1 MQSTEKRGKR
11 EVMSRPSRK
20 DTLIGESE
28 SVDDHR
34 SGMTV
39 VKLNGRLNKCGHAWT
54 LEIESWT
61 ARLLPT
67 LQPHVSSSW
76 PESRGGGSRHGEWGR
91 PWGRQQQSTPA
102 RQIMGTE
109 QWKLLVASRFFPPTL
124 MHRPLF
130 DGRR

>member
-1 MQSTEKRGKR
+1 MQ
-11 EVMSRPSRK
+11 

-67 LQPHVSSSW
+67 LQ
-76 PESRGGGSRHGEWGR
+76 
-91 PWGRQQQSTPA
+91 
-102 RQIMGTE
+102 IMGTE